1 MDLTPLYKQLREE
14 IVELIKTKKF
24 EVDDAMTLVVVGI
37 QILNKSKNLTGKQK
51 QEVLVAVLEDIA
63 KGNDGQFGTAD
74 DVIPEKVW
82 EQVKVLMS
90 SNLLH
95 SVINVCHSLLTGKFP
110 NVFDVGFQL
119 FNCCNSMFG
128 KKENKQ

>member
-14 IVELIKTKKF
+14 IVEVVKTKKF
-24 EVDDAMTLVVVGI
+24 EVDDAMTLVVLGI
-37 QILNKSKNLTGKQK
+37 QILNKSKNLTGQQK
-51 QEVLVAVLEDIA
+51 QEVLMAVLEDIA
-63 KGNDGQFGTAD
+63 KGNDGKFGTAD
-74 DVIPEKVW
+74 DIIPEKVW

-110 NVFDVGFQL
+110 NVFDVGFQV
-119 FNCCNSMFG
+119 FNCCNSIFG
-128 KKENKQ
+128 KK

>member
-14 IVELIKTKKF
+14 LVELIKTKKF

-82 EQVKVLMS
+82 KQVEVLMS
-90 SNLLH
+90 SELLH
-95 SVINVCHSLLTGKFP
+95 PVINVCHSLLTGRFP
-110 NVFDVGFQL
+110 NVFDAGFQL
-119 FNCCNSMFG
+119 FNFCNKVFG